1 MHQVVVAQ
9 GRSDELLAALGRLTS
24 PFTELL
30 PGQESINPLRDGE
43 PVLVGDVH
51 GLAYLFETGG
61 TVFAL
66 CWGLLARLARTLDTL
81 VIGSVY
87 DPGEEHGEFFVA
99 RGPDVVRAY
108 WSNPRRTTR
117 LYALGA
123 PLPCEADCPLSA
135 PGGAG
140 MAVALRAFGFPLLD
154 APGTALLPGERW
166 VTWQG
171 RALELLEADEMVEAV
186 NAHVRA
192 FANPAYRWPEP
203 RVRVRWTAEESA

>member
-1 MHQVVVAQ
+1 
-9 GRSDELLAALGRLTS
+9 LAVLGRLTS

-30 PGQESINPLRDGE
+30 PRQDSINPLRDGE
-43 PVLVGDVH
+43 PVLVGEVH

-61 TVFAL
+61 TVLAL
-66 CWGLLARLARTLDTL
+66 CWGLLARLARALDAL

-87 DPGEEHGEFFVA
+87 DPGEEHGELFVV

-108 WSNPRRTTR
+108 WSNPRRATR
-117 LYALGA
+117 PYALGA
-123 PLPCEADCPLSA
+123 PLPCEADCPLFE
-135 PGGAG
+135 PGGTG
-140 MAVALRAFGFPLLD
+140 LEGALRSFGFPLLD
-154 APGTALLPGERW
+154 ASDTALLPGERW

-171 RALELLEADEMVEAV
+171 RALELLEADEMAEAV

-203 RVRVRWTAEESA
+203 RVRVRRTAEESA